1 MVVTCFRVSN
11 YYVPACL
18 RALIFHV
25 PMCLRAYMSIYIFVS
40 TWLRALNYVVPT
52 RAHFLR
58 AYVPTTTRD
67 LETDIYQANVKSD
80 EN

>member
-1 MVVTCFRVSN
+1 M
-11 YYVPACL
+11 PACL

-40 TWLRALNYVVPT
+40 TWLRALNHVLPKRV
-52 RAHFLR
+52 HFLR

-67 LETDIYQANVKSD
+67 LETDIYPADVNSDAN
-80 EN
+80 